1 MIDFLIRLLP
11 CIAPAIVFA
20 DNFYWPWQAKNWR
33 ALVAWPFLVV
43 YTTLV
48 WVGDLILAHTAWA
61 YYMGWPKRGEWTIS
75 HTLERLYREE
85 NYEAM
90 LLAWAINNVSPGHIK
105 AAIK

>member
-1 MIDFLIRLLP
+1 MIDFLIKLLP
-11 CIAPAIVFA
+11 YVAPAIVFA
-20 DNFYWPWQAKNWR
+20 DNFYWPWQAKNWKS
-33 ALVAWPFLVV
+33 LVAWPFLVA
-43 YTTLV
+43 YTLFV
-48 WVGDLILAHTAWA
+48 WIADMVMAHTL
-61 YYMGWPKRGEWTIS
+61 MVHKFGFPKRGEWTIS